1 MRLGVIADVHA
12 NLPAL
17 EACLEELDRRRVDRV
32 VCLGDVVGYGAEPR
46 ACIELLRARGIATVR
61 GNHDHDVAS
70 TDLQA
75 GTGSAARV
83 VLGWTRRELDELDRR
98 WLGELPAHLVLDPP
112 GVILAHGCFLNDVFF
127 RGYVTST
134 MLEANLR
141 AIAGSGGWPQVAL
154 CGHTHVPMCGWLAGD
169 AVEERRAVA
178 SWPARA
184 SAVLV
189 NPGSVGQPRDA
200 EPTACCAI
208 VDLGARTAEVLR
220 VPYDVE
226 AAIAAL
232 RGAGLPEELSHRL
245 REGR

>member
-1 MRLGVIADVHA
+1 MIADVHA

-17 EACLEELDRRRVDRV
+17 DACLEELDRRRVDRV

-46 ACIELLRARGIATVR
+46 ACIEVLRARGIATVR
-61 GNHDHDVAS
+61 GNHDHDVAG
-70 TDLQA
+70 TELQA

-112 GVILAHGCFLNDVFF
+112 GVVLAHGCFLNDVFF

-141 AIAGSGGWPQVAL
+141 AIAGNASWPRVAL

-169 AVEERRAVA
+169 AVEERRALA
-178 SWPARA
+178 SWPERA

-220 VPYDVE
+220 VAYDVE

-232 RGAGLPEELSHRL
+232 RGAGLPEELGLRL
-245 REGR
+245 LEGR